1 MQNKDGFVL
10 KILATVLREGPKK
23 HSGKDYYLSIEI
35 LTISE
40 VAKIISEVLKEE
52 IKVNDINKEEQV
64 KMFSMIPS
72 PGTRNYM
79 ESAMITMDL
88 TRNQKFKAQNE
99 LKDDVLTVVGRPGT
113 KMKEWAL
120 NYFNKKRINLLIN
133 IELYLL
139 IKSICHL
146 FYLIL

>member
-1 MQNKDGFVL
+1 M
-10 KILATVLREGPKK
+10 
-23 HSGKDYYLSIEI
+23 
-35 LTISE
+35 
-40 VAKIISEVLKEE
+40 
-52 IKVNDINKEEQV
+52 NDINKEEQV